1 MEATG
6 GLRSVA
12 NGSLVGMG
20 KYIMVGFSLTTAGEI
35 ASLQGV
41 KFASHMR
48 SGDVEFETDAKA
60 VLDELAHAK
69 EVVFLVTDSGTDSS
83 IAVGIKE

>member
-69 EVVFLVTDSGTDSS
+69 EGLILTLALATFSQ
-83 IAVGIKE
+83 